1 MQSASLRLLSVSLAL
16 FSLSA
21 LTACGNKPAPTAAAP
36 TVAPAPAAAPAAP
49 AAPTPSTTEPA
60 AAPTV
65 VAADPHVLMTSKGC
79 VACHKTDAKLI
90 GPSYQDVAKKYAGKP
105 DAKTYLT
112 KKILDGGSG
121 VWGPVAMTPNRGKV
135 TDEEAGIL
143 VDWILAGA
151 R

>member
-21 LTACGNKPAPTAAAP
+21 LTACGNKPAPTTVAPTAAP
-36 TVAPAPAAAPAAP
+36 TATAPAPV
-49 AAPTPSTTEPA
+49 APTPPTTEPA
-60 AAPTV
+60 AAPAV